1 VIVLHEA
8 EMKFDENYCNV
19 TSNHERKPGEIY
31 KLGYRM
37 DLFVEVRTFFV
48 KVGIALP
55 TANGKFESFI
65 QNTVLDVCKYLK
77 TNNANLI
84 LRLFFNGN
92 FGNKKFPKGCPIKP
106 DVYYMENFRINDNML
121 VIRSGETK
129 FLITVEFCTKLSEN
143 SRMHC
148 ILSGKFY
155 GEMKDQ
161 AKWQQEVEKMS
172 KIEAKN

>member
-1 VIVLHEA
+1 VLREA
-8 EMKFDENYCNV
+8 EMNFDENYCNI

-31 KLGYRM
+31 RLSYSM
-37 DLFVEVRTFFV
+37 ELFVEVRTFFV

-55 TANGKFESFI
+55 TANGKFESTI

-92 FGNKKFPKGCPIKP
+92 FEKKKFPKACPIKP
-106 DVYYMENFRINDNML
+106 DVYFMENFRINDNML
-121 VIRSGETK
+121 TIRSGEMK
-129 FLITVEFCTKLSEN
+129 FLITVEFCLKLSE
-143 SRMHC
+143 RMHC
-148 ILSGKFY
+148 ILNAKFY
-155 GEMKDQ
+155 GELKDQ
-161 AKWQQEVEKMS
+161 GKWQQEVENLS